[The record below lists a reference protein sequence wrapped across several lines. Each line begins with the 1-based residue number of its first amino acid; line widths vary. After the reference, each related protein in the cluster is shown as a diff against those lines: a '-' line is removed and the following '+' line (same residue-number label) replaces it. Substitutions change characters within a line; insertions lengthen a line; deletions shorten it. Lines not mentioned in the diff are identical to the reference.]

1 MGPVGTDVPTEIQR
15 HPGQLR
21 TDRTKILVD
30 PSGLVDIGVANLSV
44 LKNDRAKAIRFSTLT
59 AVCEVL
65 RCQVGDVLTI
75 SGSPAGMD
83 AGPAT

>member
-1 MGPVGTDVPTEIQR
+1 MGPVDTDVPTEIQR

-44 LKNDRAKAIRFSTLT
+44 LKNNCAKAIRFCALR
-59 AVCEVL
+59 AMCHAMDCEV
-65 RCQVGDVLTI
+65 GDLPSYV
-75 SGSPAGMD
+75 PAR
-83 AGPAT
+83 